1 METTY
6 EKVRAL
12 RKDKADSP
20 ADVSF
25 KKAVVGG
32 YECREVDDYI
42 QSLRNNLQLS
52 EKAFNEKL
60 EEYVSTVD
68 MYRKEREKFIQ
79 RIDESEREAERFKK
93 MSHEAS
99 ERAREAGE
107 SLAKENRG
115 LQEQLGKLR
124 KETENNAQTKQ
135 KIDDYE
141 KEIERLKKINYE
153 AMEQIRE
160 TDQSAMDE
168 NRELRELVDRLQR
181 EMDDSIQSQRT
192 IDEMNTV
199 MADNA
204 RLTEEVCS
212 LSEKKD
218 RLNLQND
225 ILIGEVNKIEKA
237 NQRLCQENDELKK
250 NVNALRLSNR
260 NCIMETGIKIF
271 EFRQNSEL
279 GIETI
284 SSSIGDITRAL
295 ELMKADLCEFSKK
308 FEE

>member
-42 QSLRNNLQLS
+42 QSLRNISSFRKGLQR
-52 EKAFNEKL
+52 EAG
-60 EEYVSTVD
+60 EYVSTWICTEGTGEIHPKD
-68 MYRKEREKFIQ
+68 R
-79 RIDESEREAERFKK
+79 RIEGKPS
-93 MSHEAS
+93 AS
-99 ERAREAGE
+99 RNEPRGFGARREAGE
-107 SLAKENRG
+107 RWRKKNRA
-115 LQEQLGKLR
+115 QEQLGKLR

-237 NQRLCQENDELKK
+237 NHAVPGKRRAEEKRKRAQAVEQELYHETASRYLNSGRTASLASRRSAAASATLPGLGADE
-250 NVNALRLSNR
+250 S
-260 NCIMETGIKIF
+260 
-271 EFRQNSEL
+271 
-279 GIETI
+279 
-284 SSSIGDITRAL
+284 
-295 ELMKADLCEFSKK
+295 DLCEFSKK